1 MSLLREILFAE
12 GDYMNREINI
22 TVKYNI
28 SDENFIGVKI
38 TPKET
43 VKKMVEEKITDI
55 FGWDEGFNGI
65 EVTVKD
71 TLIETNEI
79 PLSSEKGDR

>member
-1 MSLLREILFAE
+1 MKFRFQTGLLREVLF
-12 GDYMNREINI
+12 GKRDYMNREINI
-22 TVKYNI
+22 TVKYDI
-28 SDENFIGVKI
+28 SEKSFIGVKI

-43 VKKMVEEKITDI
+43 VKKMVEEKIADI

-71 TLIETNEI
+71 TE
-79 PLSSEKGDR
+79 

>member
-1 MSLLREILFAE
+1 
-12 GDYMNREINI
+12 MNREVNI
-22 TVKYNI
+22 TVKFNM
-28 SDENFIGVKI
+28 SNENFIGVEK

-43 VKKMVEEKITDI
+43 VKKMVEEKMVDI

-71 TLIETNEI
+71 TE
-79 PLSSEKGDR
+79 

>member
-1 MSLLREILFAE
+1 MLFGK

-22 TVKYNI
+22 TVKYNM
-28 SDENFIGVKI
+28 SEENFIGVEI

-43 VKKMVEEKITDI
+43 VKTMVEEKMVDI

-71 TLIETNEI
+71 TE
-79 PLSSEKGDR
+79 